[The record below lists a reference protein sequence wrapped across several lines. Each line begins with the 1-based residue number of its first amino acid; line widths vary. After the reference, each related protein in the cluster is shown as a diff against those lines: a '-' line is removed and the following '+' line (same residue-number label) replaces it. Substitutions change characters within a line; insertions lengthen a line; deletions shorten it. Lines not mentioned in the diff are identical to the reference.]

1 MVWSDLRIT
10 VKLITYS
17 SYIKNTTC
25 YSKCQMI
32 IQWNHTHSRKT
43 AKYTKK
49 KEFVQLIF
57 FILSC
62 READISSSQ
71 YKKKTLANLY
81 TWLTF
86 KPLYFQI
93 GVSCIYK
100 LKIS

>member
-71 YKKKTLANLY
+71 YKKKNTCKFVY
-81 TWLTF
+81 M
-86 KPLYFQI
+86 I
-93 GVSCIYK
+93 DV
-100 LKIS
+100 